1 MIRNMKFLKN
11 SRVAAARGVSFSATP
26 ELKVNLS
33 PMRSRLVLFM
43 LFLAFVGL
51 IVRALWL
58 QGISTDFLQKQGESR
73 YARTLELPA
82 TRGKILD
89 RNGHVLASSVPV
101 KAIWAI
107 PEDVMTQPR
116 EKIGKLA
123 SLLGM
128 SEKALYARLDS
139 DRSFVYLKRQ
149 VDNDVADEIVK
160 LGIAGI
166 QTRKEYKRFYP
177 EGEVMAHVVGFTN
190 VEDAGQEGIELASQ
204 NVLAGTKG
212 SRRVIKDRLGHIVED
227 IRAIREPMD
236 GKDLVLSIDS
246 KLQYIAYKYLNEAI
260 AKHKAKAG
268 SVLVLDTRTGE
279 VLAMVNMPSFNPND
293 RRRLTGAQLR
303 NRVMTDTFEPGSVMK
318 PFTVALALE
327 KGNVKPGTMIPTG
340 TGKMT
345 IGTATIGDTHS
356 NGTISVAQ
364 VIEKSSN
371 IGTAKIALQMKPQ
384 EMWEMFTSVGFG
396 QQPRFGFPGAV
407 AGRVR
412 PFKSWRP
419 IEQATMSYGHGISV
433 SLFQMAQSYMI
444 FARDGDMI
452 PLSFLKRDE
461 LPPGRQIISKKTA
474 LEMRQMLE
482 MVTGA
487 EGTARR
493 AQVAGYRVAGKT
505 GTAYKIENGRYVRKY
520 VGSFVGFAPAS
531 DPRVII
537 AVMIDEPTVGHY
549 GGAAAAPVFSAV
561 AADTLRAMNV
571 SPDAQV
577 DDLLS
582 SDKLVKVSL

>member
-1 MIRNMKFLKN
+1 MMSKMKFLKN
-11 SRVAAARGVSFSATP
+11 PRVAAAKGVSFSANP
-26 ELKVNLS
+26 ELKVSLS
-33 PMRSRLVLFM
+33 PFRSRLVLFL

-51 IVRALWL
+51 IARALWL
-58 QGISTDFLQKQGESR
+58 QGISTDFLQRQGESR

-107 PEDVMTQPR
+107 PEDVLTQPK
-116 EKIGKLA
+116 EKISRLA

-149 VDNDVADEIVK
+149 VDNEVADEIVK
-160 LGIAGI
+160 LGITGI

-204 NVLAGTKG
+204 NVLAGVNG

-227 IRAIREPMD
+227 IRAVREPVD

-246 KLQYIAYKYLNEAI
+246 KLQYIAYKYLSEAI
-260 AKHKAKAG
+260 EKHKAKAG

-293 RRRLTGAQLR
+293 RRHLTGSQLR
-303 NRVMTDTFEPGSVMK
+303 NRVMTDTFEPGSIMK

-327 KGNVKPGTMIPTG
+327 KGKVRPTTMIPTG
-340 TGKMT
+340 TGRMT

-371 IGTAKIALQMKPQ
+371 IGTAKIALQMQPQ

-396 QQPRFGFPGAV
+396 QQPRYGFPGAV

-412 PFKSWRP
+412 PYKSWRP

-452 PLSFLKRDE
+452 PLTFFKRDDM
-461 LPPGRQIISKKTA
+461 PAGRQIISEKTA
-474 LEMRQMLE
+474 REMRQMLE
-482 MVTGA
+482 MVTGN

-549 GGAAAAPVFSAV
+549 GGSAAAPVFSSV
-561 AADTLRAMNV
+561 AADVLRAMNI

-582 SDKLVKVSL
+582 ADKVARADG